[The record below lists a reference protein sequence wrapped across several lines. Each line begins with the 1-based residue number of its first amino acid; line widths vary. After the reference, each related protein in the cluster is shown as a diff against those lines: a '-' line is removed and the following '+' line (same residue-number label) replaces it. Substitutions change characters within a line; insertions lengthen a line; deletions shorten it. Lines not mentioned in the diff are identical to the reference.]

1 MWMACRSRSVTTSWA
16 ATRSTASM
24 TVLSRGDDPPG
35 LPRLPPWRS
44 AIVPV
49 PGLGRAHPT
58 VRLRRDQPRIL
69 VDAPRAVAPRLG
81 GAPDRRLHHP
91 DRVAEPGNGRS
102 FLELAAMHAVETDS
116 LRLPGPVA
124 GFGGDAEAEGRAGP
138 GGAVGVGVGSQRAAA
153 RPARVEPEDP
163 PVLFLMQGHLA
174 RAPRPGQVPAQ
185 RHGGVV
191 EQQRYRFAPGPSG

>member
-24 TVLSRGDDPPG
+24 LVPPCRSVLTRGDDTKPPRSG
-35 LPRLPPWRS
+35 IVPVQSSPRS
-44 AIVPV
+44 GIVPV
-49 PGLGRAHPT
+49 PGLGRADPP
-58 VRLRRDQPRIL
+58 VRLRRDQLRIL
-69 VDAPRAVAPRLG
+69 VYAPRAVASRLDR
-81 GAPDRRLHHP
+81 APDRRVHHP

-163 PVLFLMQGHLA
+163 PVLLLPQGHLA
-174 RAPRPGQVPAQ
+174 RALGPG
-185 RHGGVV
+185 
-191 EQQRYRFAPGPSG
+191 